1 MYIDV
6 VLVWFLKILYLI
18 YGKCLCFFILL
29 FFRKNKIGLFYCVE
43 LIFFLIIFDYEGYD
57 KLIKRIDMKYIKVIC
72 ELRLF
77 VFCLMFFLVEFLE
90 MVDIVC
96 FFLLIIFFCV
106 FYYRYKLLEEVEFCI
121 FGNVR
126 YIE

>member
-1 MYIDV
+1 M
-6 VLVWFLKILYLI
+6 
-18 YGKCLCFFILL
+18 
-29 FFRKNKIGLFYCVE
+29 GLFYCVE

-106 FYYRYKLLEEVEFCI
+106 FYYIYKLLEEVEFCI